1 MKEKLIAG
9 KSSTAFLGQIHV
21 SISTTKHRSVNC
33 GLNFRSCT
41 ACSAAT
47 PKPYNTRKPTA
58 IHTKNLWLWSPEKDP
73 LLCDVNLDVPPGTLH
88 MLVGRNAAGKSTLL
102 RVLRNLVLPDA
113 GSLHVRGPISYV
125 SQDPDLLLIARTVGA
140 DVAISVGGI
149 GARLKDFRKE
159 VIECLS
165 WVGLDARYLNKTA
178 SKLSGGLKQRV
189 VVASALALNP
199 NVLLLDEITSNIDL
213 GNRMALLERVK
224 AVVKKKSL
232 AALWCV
238 DNILVQ
244 RPITARQFCS
254 YVFL

>member
-1 MKEKLIAG
+1 MAENFSKAGSSYMKGRLIVE
-9 KSSTAFLGQIHV
+9 KSSTAFVGQLPV
-21 SISTTKHRSVNC
+21 SISIAKHRSVNC
-33 GLNFRSCT
+33 ALNFRSST
-41 ACSAAT
+41 TCSA
-47 PKPYNTRKPTA
+47 PKLKPYNARKPTA
-58 IHTKNLWLWSPEKDP
+58 IYTKNLWLWSPEKDP
-73 LLCDVNLDVPPGTLH
+73 LLCDINMDVPPGTLH

-113 GSLHVRGPISYV
+113 GFLNVRGPISYV

-149 GARLKDFRKE
+149 GARLKDFKQE

-189 VVASALALNP
+189 VVASALALSP

-213 GNRMALLERVK
+213 ENRMALLERVK

-238 DNILVQ
+238 DVIPV
-244 RPITARQFCS
+244 
-254 YVFL
+254 